1 MAVSRSSLSSRRCRP
16 PRLLRTRVATP
27 GRRSRSASTS
37 PSAVCG
43 AKPSTAG
50 KRPSSSIRAMP
61 PRSTTW
67 RLPTS
72 TRASW
77 AKRARPTKKR
87 WSSTRTTR
95 RSNRT
100 SSSSRKSMTAPVRR
114 KSRKNHRL
122 LAGALAALGAATIVA
137 CGPDTF
143 EIPIETPIQPKLDVS
158 AFQRVLVAGF
168 VAGGT
173 EDLDT
178 NQETVRLLRGQ
189 LRNKSSLKVIDADV
203 MPLMDIAQDQNK
215 TANAAEGASS
225 AGSTEAAPAGPA
237 VAGAGSSPSPTG
249 GQALP
254 LPQHIKD
261 EKDLE
266 PYERLFAN
274 VTYWKMIGEEY
285 QNPLIVT
292 GTVLFMPNSRSGFV
306 QRDQEVYDQ
315 FGRRSVRPIR
325 TYMERKGFVLRPKFV
340 FIDGRTG
347 ATMYSESYREEI
359 LYNAQQ
365 NTPALSSYFELMDRL
380 VPNFLSTLSSQ
391 KIKGTR
397 VLLK

>member
-1 MAVSRSSLSSRRCRP
+1 
-16 PRLLRTRVATP
+16 
-27 GRRSRSASTS
+27 
-37 PSAVCG
+37 
-43 AKPSTAG
+43 
-50 KRPSSSIRAMP
+50 
-61 PRSTTW
+61 
-67 RLPTS
+67 
-72 TRASW
+72 
-77 AKRARPTKKR
+77 
-87 WSSTRTTR
+87 
-95 RSNRT
+95 
-100 SSSSRKSMTAPVRR
+100 MTAPVRR
-114 KSRKNHRL
+114 KHHRRL
-122 LAGALAALGAATIVA
+122 LAGALAAAGAATMLA

-158 AFQRVLVAGF
+158 AFQRVLIAGF
-168 VAGGT
+168 VAGGS

-178 NQETVRLLRGQ
+178 NQETVRLLRSQ

-203 MPLMDIAQDQNK
+203 MPLMDIAQGQNR
-215 TANAAEGASS
+215 TANSAEGTGNAEAPASS
-225 AGSTEAAPAGPA
+225 SSVSG
-237 VAGAGSSPSPTG
+237 AGAGTTPAA

-254 LPQHIKD
+254 LPQRIKD

-274 VTYWKMIGEEY
+274 VAYWKMIGEEY

-292 GTVLFMPNSRSGFV
+292 GTVLFMPRTTSGMV

-315 FGRRSVRPIR
+315 FGRRSVRPVR

-347 ATMYSESYREEI
+347 ATMFSESYREEI

-365 NTPALSSYFELMDRL
+365 ITPALSSYFELMDRL
-380 VPNFLSTLSSQ
+380 VPSFLSTLSSQ

>member
-1 MAVSRSSLSSRRCRP
+1 MTAQVRRHRRNR
-16 PRLLRTRVATP
+16 RLL
-27 GRRSRSASTS
+27 
-37 PSAVCG
+37 
-43 AKPSTAG
+43 
-50 KRPSSSIRAMP
+50 
-61 PRSTTW
+61 
-67 RLPTS
+67 L
-72 TRASW
+72 
-77 AKRARPTKKR
+77 
-87 WSSTRTTR
+87 
-95 RSNRT
+95 
-100 SSSSRKSMTAPVRR
+100 
-114 KSRKNHRL
+114 
-122 LAGALAALGAATIVA
+122 GALAALGAATIIA

-143 EIPIETPIQPKLDVS
+143 EIPLETPIQPKLDVS
-158 AFQRVLVAGF
+158 PFQRVLVAGF

-173 EDLDT
+173 EDLDA
-178 NQETVRLLRGQ
+178 NQETVRLLRSQ

-203 MPLMDIAQDQNK
+203 MPLIDIAQDQNK
-215 TANAAEGASS
+215 TANAATSPRGNDVPTVVPASTAATATGS
-225 AGSTEAAPAGPA
+225 AAS
-237 VAGAGSSPSPTG
+237 
-249 GQALP
+249 QALP
-254 LPQHIKD
+254 LPLHIKD

-274 VTYWKMIGEEY
+274 VSYWKMIGEEY

-292 GTVLFMPNSRSGFV
+292 GTVLFMPHTTSGMV
-306 QRDQEVYDQ
+306 QRDREIYDQ
-315 FGRRSVRPIR
+315 FGRRSIQPTR
-325 TYMERKGFVLRPKFV
+325 TYMERKGFILRPKFV